1 MFLLLIFAIVKNTS
15 KNDINENS
23 KNTNN
28 LFNLYYLN
36 TAKAHE
42 IAMLIDNKIMKTI
55 EREHISERKLKHSI
69 SGSIGKKD
77 VFSNTIGYSNE
88 ESLHNKVYENF
99 DIKTTKSIML
109 RKIYDTAKENSSGE
123 LKEGDLVL
131 FKDVNL
137 KQLNIDDTIMILDF
151 LKESKFKNQET
162 DGVELNYN
170 KMFEMMIDD
179 FTIDYSFKYK
189 KNKMDEKSFIIQLP
203 YNSNENFENGY
214 HQNDLQLG
222 KLSIIGI
229 YRGEVDFSKKIG
241 TSLKL
246 LELVKQ
252 SINNNT
258 SRNMETEIMKS
269 SSKRPEEQNNPF
281 EINDNKLEG
290 MNSLIDVIAIIQEI
304 NIN

>member
-1 MFLLLIFAIVKNTS
+1 MYVFVAN
-15 KNDINENS
+15 INENS

>member
-1 MFLLLIFAIVKNTS
+1 
-15 KNDINENS
+15 
-23 KNTNN
+23 
-28 LFNLYYLN
+28 
-36 TAKAHE
+36 
-42 IAMLIDNKIMKTI
+42 
-55 EREHISERKLKHSI
+55 
-69 SGSIGKKD
+69 
-77 VFSNTIGYSNE
+77 
-88 ESLHNKVYENF
+88 
-99 DIKTTKSIML
+99 
-109 RKIYDTAKENSSGE
+109 
-123 LKEGDLVL
+123 
-131 FKDVNL
+131 
-137 KQLNIDDTIMILDF
+137 MILDF